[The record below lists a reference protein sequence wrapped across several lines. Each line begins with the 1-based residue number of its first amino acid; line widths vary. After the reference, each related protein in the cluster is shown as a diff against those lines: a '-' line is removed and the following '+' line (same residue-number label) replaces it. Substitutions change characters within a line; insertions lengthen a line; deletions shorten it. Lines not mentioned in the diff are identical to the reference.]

1 MIAAD
6 VAPADD
12 STDASTPGPGAPSPR
27 RSKPHERRRL
37 GEILI
42 ASGAL
47 TEAQLEHA
55 LAQQATLQLPLGQTL
70 IKLSYTTDE
79 IMRQALSAQL
89 GVPYIDLGHVIID
102 RTLGQWIDR
111 DFARRHALLPIARVG
126 RSLTVAMDDPTAASV
141 VEELERLTK
150 HGVTVVTSSAQAIQQ
165 ALNRLYEKP
174 AARAIASSPGRHEPE
189 APAPLAPDAPPAAE
203 APPWARHLRDA
214 GPGSHPYA
222 AVAGLMTFGF
232 ADLLRSIEGGLAY
245 RAFDELVEQTGLA
258 ADRVAEFADIARRTL
273 AKRKTEGRFSRD
285 ESDRL
290 LRVARVFALA
300 FEALGRNRDVTAAWL
315 LSGQPALGGSVPVEV
330 GRTELGAREVEAVIS
345 RLTQL

>member
-1 MIAAD
+1 MITAD
-6 VAPADD
+6 V
-12 STDASTPGPGAPSPR
+12 SGAPPHN
-27 RSKPHERRRL
+27 RSKPQERRRL
-37 GEILI
+37 GEILV

-47 TEAQLEHA
+47 TPSQLEHA
-55 LAQQATLQLPLGQTL
+55 LTEQAALQLPLGQAL

-111 DFARRHALLPIARVG
+111 DYARRHALLPIARVG
-126 RSLTVAMDDPTAASV
+126 RTLTVAMDDPTAASI
-141 VEELERLTK
+141 VEELEKLTS

-165 ALNRLYEKP
+165 ALNRLYDRP
-174 AARAIASSPGRHEPE
+174 AARTTDHAPARQEPE
-189 APAPLAPDAPPAAE
+189 APAHVAPESAGSD
-203 APPWARHLRDA
+203 APPWARHLADA
-214 GPGSHPYA
+214 GPGRHPYA
-222 AVAGLMTFGF
+222 ALAGLMTFGF

-245 RAFDELVEQTGLA
+245 RAFDELVEHTGLP

-273 AKRKTEGRFSRD
+273 AKRKQEGRFSRD

-290 LRVARVFALA
+290 LRVARLFALA

-315 LSGQPALGGSVPVEV
+315 LSGQPALGGSVPIDV
-330 GRTELGAREVEAVIS
+330 GRTEFGAREVEAVIS
-345 RLTQL
+345 RLAQP